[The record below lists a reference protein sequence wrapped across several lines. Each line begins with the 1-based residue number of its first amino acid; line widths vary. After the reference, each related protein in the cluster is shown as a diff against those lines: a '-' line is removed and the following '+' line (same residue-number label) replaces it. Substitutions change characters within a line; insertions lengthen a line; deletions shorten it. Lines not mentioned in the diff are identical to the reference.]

1 MNLNKVTFLWYLAI
15 VFTGQISCTQTQNY
29 SKDKTMISTSIIDE
43 ASIQW
48 MSYDGVEG
56 VAEAEKEGKPC
67 ILVLISIEPS
77 GLTDSIP
84 STFKGYPVVMEK
96 TGEIKAY

>member
-1 MNLNKVTFLWYLAI
+1 
-15 VFTGQISCTQTQNY
+15 
-29 SKDKTMISTSIIDE
+29 MISTSIIDE
-43 ASIQW
+43 ASSQW
-48 MSYDGVEG
+48 MSYNGVEG
-56 VAEAEKEGKPC
+56 VAEGEKEGKPC

-84 STFKGYPVVMEK
+84 STFKGFPVVIKK